1 MELDLLDPLLLLLL
15 VVGPE
20 QELGAVAGVEP
31 EHELPLG
38 VVVRRLHARLE
49 DHQRRTGGLGLE
61 EVFLISEEAHQL
73 ATKNCVVGFPRSGG
87 KYVVDKN
94 CDQLELISNLIVA
107 LFPPVCNSCFLSKYP
122 STSTGGRFYKE
133 F

>member
-1 MELDLLDPLLLLLL
+1 MQRHRSLGRRQGGVELDLLDPLLLLLL

-38 VVVRRLHARLE
+38 VVVCRLHARLE

-61 EVFLISEEAHQL
+61 KVFLISEETHQL
-73 ATKNCVVGFPRSGG
+73 ATQNCVVGLPRS
-87 KYVVDKN
+87 VDK
-94 CDQLELISNLIVA
+94 
-107 LFPPVCNSCFLSKYP
+107 
-122 STSTGGRFYKE
+122 
-133 F
+133 